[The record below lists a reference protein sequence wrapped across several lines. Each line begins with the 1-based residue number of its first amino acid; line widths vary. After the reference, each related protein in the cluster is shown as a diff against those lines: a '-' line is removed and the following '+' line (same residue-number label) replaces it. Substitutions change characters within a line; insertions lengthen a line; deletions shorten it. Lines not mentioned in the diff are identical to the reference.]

1 MANPVS
7 GSLRLLVPGIMLT
20 LVGCVMMIIGL
31 TYRDEARHEATTTG
45 VIVRVI
51 HGKSTTYDY
60 VFRVNG
66 IKMNDSG
73 GACKT
78 PLTSDGCREGG
89 QVLVYY
95 AYEPT
100 TNSMLEDFADAARE
114 KLQLGAV
121 LSTVGLL
128 MIGASLFMRK
138 IEGGSDSSE
147 EDNDSSN
154 QDDSE
159 VISIAPKD

>member
-1 MANPVS
+1 MANPIS
-7 GSLRLLVPGIMLT
+7 GSLRLMVLGVILT
-20 LVGCVMMIIGL
+20 LVGCFMIIVGF
-31 TYRDEARHEATTTG
+31 TYRDEAKHEATTPG

-95 AYEPT
+95 GYEPT
-100 TNSMLEDFADAARE
+100 TSSMLEDFADAARE

-121 LSTVGLL
+121 LSSVGLL
-128 MIGASLFMRK
+128 MVGVSLLMRK
-138 IEGGSDSSE
+138 FGTASDSSE
-147 EDNDSSN
+147 DDHDSSN
-154 QDDSE
+154 HDDSE
-159 VISIAPKD
+159 VISIAPRD

>member
-1 MANPVS
+1 MANPVP
-7 GSLRLLVPGIMLT
+7 GSMRLMVLGILLT
-20 LVGCVMMIIGL
+20 LVGCVMIFIGF
-31 TYRDEARHEATTTG
+31 TYRDEAKHEAATTG
-45 VIVRVI
+45 VIVRVV

-73 GACKT
+73 GTCKT
-78 PLTSDGCREGG
+78 PLTSNGCRERG

-114 KLQLGAV
+114 KLQLGAA

-128 MIGASLFMRK
+128 MVGASLLMRK
-138 IEGGSDSSE
+138 FGTVSDSSE
-147 EDNDSSN
+147 DDNDSSN
-154 QDDSE
+154 HDDSE
-159 VISIAPKD
+159 VISIVPKD

>member
-7 GSLRLLVPGIMLT
+7 AWPRLLALGIILT
-20 LVGCVMMIIGL
+20 VVGCVVILIGL
-31 TYRDEARHEATTTG
+31 TYRDEAKHEATTTG
-45 VIVRVI
+45 VIVRVV

-73 GACKT
+73 GTCKT
-78 PLTSDGCREGG
+78 PLTSIGCKEGG

-114 KLQLGAV
+114 KLQLGTG
-121 LSTVGLL
+121 LSAVGLL
-128 MIGASLFMRK
+128 MVGASLFMRK
-138 IEGGSDSSE
+138 TEGGSDSSG

-154 QDDSE
+154 QDESE
-159 VISIAPKD
+159 VLSIAPKD